1 MAEVLLSS
9 AIPGVLHEQQ
19 LPQALLLSQALN
31 WPYRLDDWRDALG
44 LGHGLAAVVD
54 GRLGATALW
63 WPWGQHYATCGM
75 IIVSPHLQ
83 GRGTGR
89 ALMGA
94 LLHQAGERTV
104 LLNSTVAGMRLYEQ
118 YGFVPFGSVHQ
129 HQAALTRAPPAPAV
143 EGYVRSMRPD
153 DLPALIDLDRE
164 ACGMD
169 RRRLLDV
176 LFAAGRVAVAATG
189 DRPSGYACVRR
200 WGRGVVIGPVVAT
213 DARDARALIAT
224 LLQDHVGE
232 FVRLDVTDASGLSPW
247 LAELGLPR
255 VDGVTS
261 MARGPLPRL
270 SQHHAVLAL
279 ASQSLG

>member
-1 MAEVLLSS
+1 MAEVLLN
-9 AIPGVLHEQQ
+9 APTPDALHEGQ
-19 LPQALLLSQALN
+19 LAQALLLSQSLK

-44 LGHGLAAVVD
+44 LGHGLGIQVD
-54 GRLGATALW
+54 GQLGATALW
-63 WPWGQHYATCGM
+63 WPWGEHYATCGM

-83 GRGTGR
+83 GRGMGR

-104 LLNSTVAGMRLYEQ
+104 LLNSTVAGMRLYQ
-118 YGFVPFGSVHQ
+118 QLGFVPFGLVHQ
-129 HQAALTRAPPAPAV
+129 HQGTLASAPRSPGA
-143 EGYVRSMRPD
+143 ELGVRWMRPD

-164 ACGMD
+164 ATGMD
-169 RRRLLDV
+169 RRRLLDA
-176 LFAAGRVAVAATG
+176 LFAAGRAAVVANG
-189 DRPSGYACVRR
+189 GGPSGYACGRR
-200 WGRGVVIGPVVAT
+200 WGRGVVIGPVIAN

-261 MARGPLPRL
+261 MARGPLPRW
-270 SQHHAVLAL
+270 SPHHGVLAL

>member
-1 MAEVLLSS
+1 MAEVLLS
-9 AIPGVLHEQQ
+9 AAVTAELHEQQ

-31 WPYRLDDWRDALG
+31 WPYRLDDWRDALS
-44 LGHGLAAVVD
+44 LGHGLCIEVD
-54 GRLGATALW
+54 ERLGATALW
-63 WPWGQHYATCGM
+63 WPWGEHHATCGM
-75 IIVSPHLQ
+75 IIVAPHLQ
-83 GRGTGR
+83 GRGAGR

-94 LLHQAGERTV
+94 LLHQAGDRTV
-104 LLNSTVAGMRLYEQ
+104 LLNSTVAGIRLYEQ
-118 YGFVPFGSVHQ
+118 CGFVPFGSVHQ
-129 HQAALTRAPPAPAV
+129 HQAALTRAPPPPSA
-143 EGYVRSMRPD
+143 ELGVRSMRQD
-153 DLPALIDLDRE
+153 DLPALFDVDRE

-169 RRRLLDV
+169 RRRLLDT
-176 LFAAGRVAVAATG
+176 LFAAGRVAVVATG

-224 LLQDHVGE
+224 LFQDHVGE